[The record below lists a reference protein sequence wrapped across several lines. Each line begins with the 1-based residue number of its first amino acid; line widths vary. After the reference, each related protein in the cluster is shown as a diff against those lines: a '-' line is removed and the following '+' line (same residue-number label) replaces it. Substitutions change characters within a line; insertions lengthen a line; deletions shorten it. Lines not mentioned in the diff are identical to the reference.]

1 VLTSQIRW
9 PNAASVLLASFCDAV
24 CFKAYLIWV
33 ISCAAFL
40 LLALV
45 CSGLSSVAQTAV
57 LTQHNDNVPC
67 SQNISLGDSKAT
79 IDCKYSVDRP
89 DSTEKPQIAL
99 DHAMISFNAKAE
111 SYMHIDLTFRNIG
124 KRPFTEIRTV
134 YIEFDDEA
142 GQNYIRRPL
151 PHVAFQSLTSGET
164 KTFSD
169 AFLAPALRPG
179 RYLVRLW
186 IPSPVPALKFDS
198 VHNFLLSN
206 TGIPQLA
213 TRLNEIAVVTVE
225 R

>member
-1 VLTSQIRW
+1 MSPIKSSS
-9 PNAASVLLASFCDAV
+9 AASGFSASYWDALDIN
-24 CFKAYLIWV
+24 ARLIRL
-33 ISCAAFL
+33 ISYVTSFL
-40 LLALV
+40 LVLV
-45 CSGLSSVAQTAV
+45 CTDLSTVAQTAA
-57 LTQHNDNVPC
+57 LTHPNHNIHC
-67 SQNISLGDSKAT
+67 GQKASIGDSKT
-79 IDCKYSVDRP
+79 VIDCRYSADAS
-89 DSTEKPQIAL
+89 DSTQKPEIAL

-151 PHVAFQSLTSGET
+151 PHVAFQSLTPGET

-169 AFLAPALRPG
+169 VFLAPALRPG

-213 TRLNEIAVVTVE
+213 TRLNEIAVLTLE